1 MALPPDD
8 SAQTDMPPGHP
19 AGPGGGRPPH
29 GSPDGGGGRQ
39 LAALLQTQSEIL
51 RKLAEME
58 ASSQQGAPPGPPR
71 GRPRPPPPPPR
82 LHLRPSPPDG
92 GPPGPPQAGP
102 PPGPQAPPPHHGH
115 SFVSSLAHTL
125 GDVANAAAATV
136 PVVQQ
141 IASSF
146 HGTGAVTPVAVNPVW
161 ATLAQVLNEVV
172 TSFRVTGVPSEKES
186 FLRVVEHLATV
197 VSGLAA
203 SPNDPALLAEYQ
215 EMSVFLAAH
224 PDSQALSSFIAT
236 HPAIAPVVAAAAPLA
251 AATGWGGRHPYDM
264 HYPPLYVEAPPVW
277 WPVVATGQQLDIIGP
292 SIHKYRASG
301 ALDIVGPSIHR
312 YRASGGL
319 DIVGPSIHRYRAS
332 GIDIG
337 NIARTLTD
345 VAKAAAQTA
354 SAVPQL
360 TAAISS
366 AGLPPNGAS
375 TGWVVPMLGGFALGS
390 LYRGWLD
397 RYVADA
403 ARSCQVTTGAVV
415 PVVVNPVWA
424 TLAKVLTEVS
434 TGFRVTG
441 VPPEKETFLRVVE
454 HLAKVANALA
464 LTPNDPTLLS
474 EYQELSAFLA
484 SHPDSTALAE
494 FIGTH
499 PAIVPAIAPVIAP
512 VIAVAPPAHATGWAT
527 GALPPTTMMQVDSL
541 SAVRASAAALLSNLQ
556 SSQPT
561 SPMSTQL
568 LRNLSAIASQGST
581 LASIAAAIAAIRNL
595 GPGMASMADDLQN
608 LVPPAH
614 ATGWTV
620 GALPY
625 GGMMQSDSLSAVR
638 GSAAVMLANVQ
649 ASQSTSPM
657 SAALLRS
664 LSAIAD
670 PGSTLGSIAA
680 AIAAIRNLGPGMA
693 SVAADLQN
701 LMPRDH
707 ATGGLLEDV
716 TALLRHPAP
725 HAPDMTHAQESNPG
739 WGLGPGYSAPSG
751 DWMTRYDNEQLHQ
764 QTHTGPGAAV
774 AVQYR

>member
-1 MALPPDD
+1 MPHHHHHHPP
-8 SAQTDMPPGHP
+8 
-19 AGPGGGRPPH
+19 
-29 GSPDGGGGRQ
+29 
-39 LAALLQTQSEIL
+39 
-51 RKLAEME
+51 
-58 ASSQQGAPPGPPR
+58 
-71 GRPRPPPPPPR
+71 
-82 LHLRPSPPDG
+82 PPDG

-102 PPGPQAPPPHHGH
+102 PGPPSPQDAPPQHHGH
-115 SFVSSLAHTL
+115 NFVSSLAHTL
-125 GDVANAAAATV
+125 GDVANAAATTAQVV
-136 PVVQQ
+136 PQ
-141 IASSF
+141 IAASF
-146 HGTGAVTPVAVNPVW
+146 HVTGAVTPVVIPVNPVW
-161 ATLAQVLNEVV
+161 ATLAQVLNEVT
-172 TSFRVTGVPSEKES
+172 TSFRVTGVPPEKES
-186 FLRVVEHLATV
+186 FLRVVEHLAKV

-203 SPNDPALLAEYQ
+203 SPSDPALLAEYQ
-215 EMSVFLAAH
+215 ELSVFLAAH

-236 HPAIAPVVAAAAPLA
+236 HPAIAPVVVATAPPAAS
-251 AATGWGGRHPYDM
+251 TGWGGRHPYDM

-403 ARSCQVTTGAVV
+403 ARSCQVTAGADV

-454 HLAKVANALA
+454 HLAQVANALA
-464 LTPNDPTLLS
+464 LSPNDPTLLA

-499 PAIVPAIAPVIAP
+499 PAIVPAIAP

-657 SAALLRS
+657 SAALLRN
-664 LSAIAD
+664 LSAITD

-693 SVAADLQN
+693 SVAADLQS

-707 ATGGLLEDV
+707 ATGGFLEDV
-716 TALLRHPAP
+716 AVLLRHPHP
-725 HAPDMTHAQESNPG
+725 HAPDIVHGQESNPG
-739 WGLGPGYSAPSG
+739 WGLGPGDSAPSG
-751 DWMTRYDNEQLHQ
+751 DWMTRYDNELLRRQGPAA
-764 QTHTGPGAAV
+764 GPGAAV